1 MLIAVLI
8 LAALALGEGAAAL
21 TLALLVWGG
30 ERRKGSVPTPA
41 EEKEKPFPLDD
52 AKMQEGIAILLGFQ
66 PGRGEGDS

>member
-30 ERRKGSVPTPA
+30 ERRKGSAAPPT
-41 EEKEKPFPLDD
+41 EERQKPFRLDD
-52 AKMQEGIAILLGFQ
+52 AKMQEGIANLLGFQ